1 MFAASITGLYN
12 ATALLE
18 RGVERVNRDEI
29 VEGYVDMMEAERLA
43 KANIAAIRTADRLL
57 GSLLDIYA

>member
-12 ATALLE
+12 AASLFE
-18 RGVERVNRDEI
+18 RGAERVNRDEI
-29 VEGYVDMMEAERLA
+29 VEGYIDLREAERLA
-43 KANIAAIRTADRLL
+43 KANLAAVRAADLLL